1 MPSLRSSLSLV
12 ALLSAGSVLAQTPAP
27 TAAPPPAAPAPRDP
41 GQQPPALVP
50 GTSPSAPTEVKPDT
64 ARRIVSLKEA
74 LALAAKQSPD
84 VAAARA
90 QAEQAEAAVSRAWA
104 AWRPDVSLSGQ
115 IVRTSAP
122 GVINFGQIVGGIGQ
136 VYGLPVVNQEAFDA
150 LNQPIEINARVSRYA
165 TLQVSQPLFSP
176 QGLFLVGPAK
186 TGAEAARL
194 GAQEA
199 REQVLL
205 GVARTYLGL
214 KGINQAVEAAQEAE
228 AVALRRERDAR
239 AQIEA
244 GVAVEVALL
253 RAQAETAQARAQLAN
268 LYGQRES
275 LLAVLQSLTGEAIRP
290 DPQSAPET
298 ELGVSGRAED
308 RPWLQTYGV
317 RSAAL
322 AVQAAEGVHRFDRF
336 SWLPSVAAIGRGT
349 YNSNAGFTNER
360 LLYDIILGVNVPL
373 YDRGLRYA
381 AKHENEAKLA
391 QARAN
396 LDGSRA
402 RAEAA
407 WISARANILAAE
419 AAALQA
425 ESQAELASRVQKQV
439 EASAQ
444 AGVATSLELSDADT
458 RRFLATSNAAQARAA
473 VDIRRA
479 ELAAAEGKLAAYVTE
494 SR

>member
-1 MPSLRSSLSLV
+1 MNCLHMPSLRLTSLL
-12 ALLSAGSVLAQTPAP
+12 ALLGATSALAQTPAP
-27 TAAPPPAAPAPRDP
+27 QNTSPAAQPAPAPTAAQIDP
-41 GQQPPALVP
+41 
-50 GTSPSAPTEVKPDT
+50 S
-64 ARRIVSLKEA
+64 RRVVSLKQA

-90 QAEQAEAAVSRAWA
+90 QAEAAEAAVSRAWA
-104 AWRPDVSLSGQ
+104 AWRPDIALSGQ
-115 IVRTSAP
+115 LVRSSAP
-122 GVINFGQIVGGIGQ
+122 AVINFGDIVGGIGQ
-136 VYGLPVVNQEAFDA
+136 VYGLPITNPEAFERF
-150 LNQPIEINARVSRYA
+150 NQPIDINAQVSRYG
-165 TLQVSQPLFSP
+165 TLQISQPLFSP
-176 QGLFLVGPAK
+176 QGLFLVSPAK
-186 TGAEAARL
+186 RGAEAAQL

-214 KGINQAVEAAQEAE
+214 KGIHQALEAAREAE

-268 LYGQRES
+268 LAGQQQG
-275 LLAVLQSLTGEAIRP
+275 LLATLQALTGEAIQP
-290 DPQSAPET
+290 DPASAPET

-308 RPWLQTYGV
+308 KPWLQAYAV
-317 RSAAL
+317 RSAVKAE
-322 AVQAAEGVHRFDRF
+322 QAAVGVNRFDRF
-336 SWLPSVAAIGRGT
+336 AWLPTVAAIGRGN
-349 YNSNAGFTNER
+349 YNSNSGFTGKQTSYDV
-360 LLYDIILGVNVPL
+360 LLAVNVPL

-381 AKHENEAKLA
+381 AKSENEAKLA

-396 LDGSRA
+396 LEGSRA

-407 WISARANILAAE
+407 WISARANIAAAE
-419 AAALQA
+419 AAAAQA

-479 ELAAAEGKLAAYVTE
+479 ELAAAEGKLAAYVTSE
-494 SR
+494 